1 VVLGALERLEKGQV
15 SDMIIS
21 ADKGLFVHAIEKK
34 MPDLT
39 EASPRYTETRNQVA
53 GYTARMGATAYI
65 TEVVEREL
73 KKSSPKTE

>member
-1 VVLGALERLEKGQV
+1 
-15 SDMIIS
+15 
-21 ADKGLFVHAIEKK
+21 